1 MVLISRKLGT
11 KTTRFF
17 FVFALTFKTQYK
29 LEETKF
35 YVGTFNSK
43 KEMDFFLEE
52 EKEKEEKEKE
62 KKY

>member
-1 MVLISRKLGT
+1 MAPKIVLISRKLGT

-17 FVFALTFKTQYK
+17 FALTFKTQYK

-52 EKEKEEKEKE
+52 EKEKEV
-62 KKY
+62 KY

>member
-35 YVGTFNSK
+35 YVGTLPAK
-43 KEMDFFLEE
+43 KKWIFFLR
-52 EKEKEEKEKE
+52 
-62 KKY
+62 KKKKKKKKKK